1 MGISKTRKV
10 VCPMSQG
17 HSTTCADAVRT
28 TPAECQCQCE
38 GLFHGGPHS
47 ERARALV
54 WPADKRRRYSGT
66 RLSRAKGEARDA
78 LSVGVSIGEA
88 CTDFA
93 VTHAIDELILTTDP
107 GQHDA
112 VRDVLGAVIE
122 AFVGEI
128 VDAELGE
135 EDSRRIKTLVNYDHV
150 LCTLCVESLKL
161 LDEVRASANKAADAV
176 ADAVIGTVDGNLL
189 TEAVKVV
196 LRTALQKAFGVLID
210 LLADPA
216 KVTSIQLLGLLS
228 CPDVS
233 EHPDVEK
240 YCVAP
245 LTGEYVTAAMRDWI
259 NKGFPKD
266 AAVLGRAPRRD
277 RS

>member
-1 MGISKTRKV
+1 
-10 VCPMSQG
+10 MSQG

-66 RLSRAKGEARDA
+66 RVSRAKATAKDA
-78 LSVGVSIGEA
+78 LTAGVSIGDA

-93 VTHAIDELILTTDP
+93 VTQAIDELILTTDP

-122 AFVGEI
+122 AFVVEI
-128 VDAELGE
+128 VEAELDD
-135 EDSRRIKTLVNYDHV
+135 EDSQRIKTLVNYDHV
-150 LCTLCVESLKL
+150 MCTLCVEALKL
-161 LDEVRASANKAADAV
+161 LDEVRALANRASGAV
-176 ADAVIGTVDGNLL
+176 ADAVIGPLDENLL
-189 TEAVKVV
+189 TEAVKTV
-196 LRTALQKAFGVLID
+196 LRTAVQKAFGVLID

-216 KVTSIQLLGLLS
+216 KVKSIQLLGFLS

-233 EHPDVEK
+233 EHSDVEK
-240 YCVAP
+240 YCVGP

-259 NKGFPKD
+259 NRGFPRD